1 MVKAEQVLTNFLK
14 LLGSYLSP
22 LLHSWTSRL
31 DHPTLMFFHCLFFD
45 WLWGWFSNI
54 TGLCSNWQHDLGH
67 IASLQTLKYPG
78 FKFSK
83 DYSKKLTFNTKK
95 AISSLQVWFF
105 LTYIFLTNLKYNK
118 MKYNMQVRLEEN
130 YHLLPT
136 LFLIRSNLGRPSSVS
151 A

>member
-1 MVKAEQVLTNFLK
+1 M
-14 LLGSYLSP
+14 GSYPSP
-22 LLHSWTSRL
+22 LLHSWPSRL
-31 DHPTLMFFHCLFFD
+31 DHPTLMFLHCLFFD

-54 TGLCSNWQHDLGH
+54 TGLCSNWQHDLGQ
-67 IASLQTLKYPG
+67 ISSLQTLKYPG
-78 FKFSK
+78 FKFAK
-83 DYSKKLTFNTKK
+83 VCSKKLTFNTKK